1 MATWTLRDIPNQTGR
16 LAIVTGATGGLGYDT
31 ALGLAGAGA
40 EVILA
45 GRNPGKGRDA
55 MSRIHSVYPTAKVS
69 FDELDLASLAS
80 VAAFAMRHAA
90 EDRAVDL
97 LVNNAG
103 VMALPRRQVTQDG
116 FEMQFGTNF
125 LGHFALTAHLLPLLR
140 RGRGTRVVNVGST
153 LARQGRIDFD
163 DPQSTRSY
171 SPWRAYAQSKLAL
184 LMFTLELRRRSDAL
198 GWGLMGLAA
207 HPGWARTELM
217 ANGPNGWQLALSELI
232 APVFSQSSAAGA
244 LSILYAATSPQAV
257 PAGYYGPTGFME
269 LTGPP
274 TRAKVPPAAQD
285 MTAAARLW
293 RLAEDAT
300 GAVFPSAVETRV
312 A

>member
-80 VAAFAMRHAA
+80 VAAFAMRQAA
-90 EDRAVDL
+90 EDRPVDL

-198 GWGLMGLAA
+198 GWGLMSLAA

>member
-55 MSRIHSVYPTAKVS
+55 LSRIRAIYPTAKVS
-69 FDELDLASLAS
+69 FDELDLASLGS
-80 VAAFAMRHAA
+80 VAAFAMRWAA
-90 EDRAVDL
+90 ADQPVDL

-116 FEMQFGTNF
+116 FETQFGTNF

-140 RGRGTRVVNVGST
+140 RGRGTRVVSVGST

-163 DPQSTRSY
+163 DPQSTRAY

-184 LMFTLELRRRSDAL
+184 LMFSQELQRRSDAMS
-198 GWGLMGLAA
+198 WGLMSLAG

-244 LSILYAATSPQAV
+244 LSVLYAATSPQV
-257 PAGYYGPTGFME
+257 DGAGYYGPAGFLE
-269 LTGPP
+269 LSGPT
-274 TRAKVPPAAQD
+274 TRVKLPPAAQD
-285 MTAAARLW
+285 MAAATRLW

-300 GAVFPSAVETRV
+300 GAVFPAGVETRV